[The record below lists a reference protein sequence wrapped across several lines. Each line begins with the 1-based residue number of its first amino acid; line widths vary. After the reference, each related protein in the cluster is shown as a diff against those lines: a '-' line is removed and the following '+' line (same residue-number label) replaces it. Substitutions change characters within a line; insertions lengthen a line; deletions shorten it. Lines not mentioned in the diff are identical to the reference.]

1 MACKSVLQGA
11 RYLVLHSLSFALFPF
26 DQKFRPVWK
35 FPLGNG
41 TIISSSSGV
50 VPKFSKI
57 SCPKF
62 LYHLFFISEFS
73 VKLFSFGIH
82 VTNFRI
88 FRKLSDPDSKVPKV
102 LVEWTASCGNSR
114 VQRWTRYWRKFNL
127 NDESSLYSCLRARFS
142 DFKVSTVTEL
152 VT

>member
-1 MACKSVLQGA
+1 MVKKKEMACKSVLQGA
-11 RYLVLHSLSFALFPF
+11 HYLVLHSLSFALFPF

-35 FPLGNG
+35 FPVGNG
-41 TIISSSSGV
+41 TILSTFSGV

-62 LYHLFFISEFS
+62 LYYLFFISEFS

-88 FRKLSDPDSKVPKV
+88 FQKLSVSFTPI
-102 LVEWTASCGNSR
+102 R
-114 VQRWTRYWRKFNL
+114 MFRKFWL
-127 NDESSLYSCLRARFS
+127 NGQRPGETLGCNAGLDTEGSLI
-142 DFKVSTVTEL
+142 
-152 VT
+152 